1 MHWIFTH
8 KPMYEFSRNRYG
20 RLLQLLKVPF
30 FAGPYS
36 CLCNLY
42 ARIEVVSLIY
52 TGYVTCAVNGP
63 EVANF
68 VLF

>member
-8 KPMYEFSRNRYG
+8 KSMYEFFRNRYG

-30 FAGPYS
+30 FAGS
-36 CLCNLY
+36 Y
-42 ARIEVVSLIY
+42 ARIEAVSLIY

-63 EVANF
+63 EAANF
-68 VLF
+68 ALF